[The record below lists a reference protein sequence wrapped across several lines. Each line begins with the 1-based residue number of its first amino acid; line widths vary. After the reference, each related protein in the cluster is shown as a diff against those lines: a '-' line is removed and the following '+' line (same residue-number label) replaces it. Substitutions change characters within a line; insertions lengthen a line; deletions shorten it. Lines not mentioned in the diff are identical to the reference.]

1 MAAAPCFA
9 KIWSGP
15 RDSHNKLSRRW
26 QSGAQQ
32 GIICLHKMDHR
43 APSKQAQVPR
53 VLQPATPYKDRSVT
67 PKVNRRTKIVATIGP
82 GSESEP
88 MLAKLIDAGVNVFRL
103 NFSHGSAEHHAEVA
117 RRIRKQAASAG
128 KYVGILADLQGPK
141 IRISSFRDGA
151 VELTRGARFQL
162 DLALGD
168 DEGTAQAVGLDYP
181 ELCTSVS
188 AGDTLLLDDGRLRLS
203 VDDVGAGTVDCTV
216 VVGGKLGSRKG
227 INRLGGGLAAPAL
240 TTKDIADIDSL
251 AQVKPD
257 FVAVSFVSSANDIFQ
272 TRDLLQQHQLSPA
285 IIAKIERAEVVAD
298 QDALNRILE
307 AGFGIMV
314 ARGDL
319 GVEVGDAQLIG
330 IQKDLISRARKSD
343 RIVITATQMME
354 SMISSPMPTRAE
366 VFDVA
371 NAVLDGTDAVMLSA
385 ETAVGSFPEEVVK
398 AMAEA
403 ALGAERHPVA
413 RTSRYRLDKQ
423 FASAQETI
431 AMSAIY
437 AANHYAN
444 VRGIAC
450 LTESGTTPLL
460 MSRLS
465 SGLPI
470 FALSNRSETLQ
481 KLCLCRGVV
490 PLYFDA
496 DAIEQGAIEA
506 LAIEFLQG
514 EGYLQQGD
522 SILLTRG
529 SVMGSPGATNIMK
542 ILPVA

>member
-1 MAAAPCFA
+1 
-9 KIWSGP
+9 
-15 RDSHNKLSRRW
+15 
-26 QSGAQQ
+26 
-32 GIICLHKMDHR
+32 
-43 APSKQAQVPR
+43 
-53 VLQPATPYKDRSVT
+53 VT

-82 GSESEP
+82 GSESEA
-88 MLAKLIDAGVNVFRL
+88 MLGRLIAAGVNVFRL
-103 NFSHGSAEHHAEVA
+103 NFSHGTAQQHAEVA
-117 RRIRKQAASAG
+117 RRIRKQAALAG
-128 KYVGILADLQGPK
+128 VYIGILADLQGPK
-141 IRISSFRDGA
+141 IRVSSFRDGA
-151 VELTRGARFQL
+151 VELVAGDRFRL
-162 DLALGD
+162 DLHLG
-168 DEGTAQAVGLDYP
+168 EGEGNRQAVGLDYRD
-181 ELCTSVS
+181 LCQYVS
-188 AGDTLLLDDGRLRLS
+188 RGDILLLDDGRLRLR
-203 VDDVGAGTVDCTV
+203 VDDVEASGVDTTVLQ
-216 VVGGKLGSRKG
+216 GGRLGSRKG

-251 AQVKPD
+251 TQVQPD
-257 FVAVSFVSSANDIFQ
+257 FVAVSFVARAEDIFQ
-272 TRDLLQQHQLSPA
+272 TRDLLAQHALSPA

-298 QDALNRILE
+298 EQTLNQILE

-330 IQKDLISRARKSD
+330 IQKDLISRARKAD
-343 RIVITATQMME
+343 RVVITATQMME
-354 SMISSPMPTRAE
+354 SMISNPLPTRAE

-385 ETAVGSFPEEVVK
+385 ETAVGKYPEEVVS

-413 RTSRYRLDKQ
+413 RTSRYRVEKQ

-437 AANHYAN
+437 AANHFGS

-470 FALSNRSETLQ
+470 FALARRSETLQ
-481 KLCLCRGVV
+481 RLSLCRGVV
-490 PLYFDA
+490 PLFFDA
-496 DAIEQGAIEA
+496 EA
-506 LAIEFLQG
+506 FEPENLEARAIEFLSD
-514 EGYLQQGD
+514 EGYLQRGD
-522 SILLTRG
+522 AIILTRG
-529 SVMGSPGATNIMK
+529 SQMGRAGSTNILK
-542 ILPVA
+542 ILPVT